1 MSYKIIP
8 NIKTNQFGIVFKIDK
23 LKGFRGARINKIVCQ
38 NNPSQLS
45 YNNNAIRFLRLGLDY
60 RNKPLKYLYKGTY
73 DKNKAY
79 YLLNQIFLPPK
90 YNYSTIQ
97 DYEEQLNE
105 IIYNT
110 PLSSSTSINRNIHL
124 EYDSANNYYR
134 LTTENM
140 PGTNNIPNWQNMVT
154 GITVK
159 LRFKRNWKTESDY
172 CPCMRTDSNIMCLC
186 DKTAELNCTNNQVIP
201 NTYFNIIQGD
211 TITEI
216 GTDVTV
222 IFMNLNNTR
231 LPMINQN
238 VVNYST
244 PIQLQNGDQLLIIS
258 NVNSNTSLTDDISST
273 TKINGESYTQTLLS
287 INNLDQ
293 EYYITPKEYYM
304 CKHCMNCHCGNRYK
318 ISEGV
323 YSMHYMIPKTVTI
336 NGENQTI
343 YDEMDVYVKDCSSTY
358 ESSNGQNVMK
368 VWNKNFDFVVKPN
381 SFRYIIK
388 KENIKLCCDS
398 NRINTYGTTKYWQN
412 GKQVDISE
420 LNRQEPYQKSTINTI
435 NSSKLPS
442 NTDYVITGWE
452 MDINNM
458 YIIGNGFGELYK
470 SSAISDLAWAKKRY
484 GDLEPKGEQLFH
496 TQVHNPIK
504 YITNFVNDSGV
515 LVSQTLYTNAR
526 VSYVVLKGPQI
537 ITPNS
542 NGTYTTGNVY
552 NPFPHMWIT
561 NWKTSPVLFDQLFYN
576 TYMNN
581 DTFIVSSNHYNYYF
595 PIPITPIEFT
605 TNIKAGTDVDFKTLT
620 FEGENHNVDNRYYG
634 SLLPSTLRKK
644 DNLFDAITNKTG
656 SDLVDNFELK
666 TSDYITYLQ
675 RFLVTDKY
683 YSLFGQLQT
692 STWRKLGIICNYID
706 ENKLHYSLD
715 EGLNAEWYNDQ
726 NITTRIYSMLG
737 NCFTQELYLH
747 DEYIINER
755 LFNQEQKICRD
766 NISLFNPNENIFK
779 EISTCQEA
787 NDPSVLYKDYPY
799 KNAVQIDNKDFKL
812 YTHGNTLLT
821 KIFTPMLYPT
831 INYNDSIYLLKIS
844 FDEKIDYII
853 NNHLDETE
861 IQKNNIKFVDVKQ
874 NDINYNLEFKNLL
887 YTFDET
893 TSNSIWIYLD
903 SQYHYPFI
911 QGSSAHIEIE
921 YIPE

>member
-38 NNPSQLS
+38 NNPAQLS

-60 RNKPLKYLYKGTY
+60 RNKPLKYLYKGNY

-90 YNYSTIQ
+90 YKYTEIT

-105 IIYNT
+105 TIYNT
-110 PLSSSTSINRNIHL
+110 PLSSATSINRNIHL
-124 EYDSANNYYR
+124 EYDTANNYYR

-159 LRFKRNWKTESDY
+159 LRFKRNWKIDTDY
-172 CPCMRTDSNIMCLC
+172 CQCTQTNGSKICLC
-186 DKTAELNCTNNQVIP
+186 NKTSELNCTNNQIIP
-201 NTYFNIIQGD
+201 NTYFNIVQGD

-216 GTDVTV
+216 GTDVTI
-222 IFMNLNNTR
+222 IFMNLDNSR
-231 LPMINQN
+231 FPMINQN
-238 VVNYST
+238 VVNYSV
-244 PIQLQNGDQLLIIS
+244 PIRLQNGDQLLIIS
-258 NVNSNTSLTDDISST
+258 NTNSETSINEDISST
-273 TKINGESYTQTLLS
+273 SMVNGETYTQTLVT

-293 EYYITPKEYYM
+293 EYYVTPKPYYL
-304 CKHCMNCHCGNRYK
+304 CKYCTECHCGNRYN
-318 ISEGV
+318 ITEGV

-336 NGENQTI
+336 NNEEQTI

-381 SFRYIIK
+381 TFRYIIK
-388 KENIKLCCDS
+388 KENIRLCCD
-398 NRINTYGTTKYWQN
+398 NDKMNVYGTTIYWQN
-412 GKQVDISE
+412 GKQVDVSE
-420 LNRQEPYQKSTINTI
+420 LNRNEPYQKTVNITT
-435 NSSKLPS
+435 NSFNSLS

-452 MDINNM
+452 MEMNNM
-458 YIIGNGFGELYK
+458 YVIGNGFGELYK
-470 SSAISDLAWAKKRY
+470 SSAISDLAWAKKRF

-496 TQVHNPIK
+496 TQIHNPIK
-504 YITNFVNDSGV
+504 YITNYVNDSGV

-526 VSYVVLKGPQI
+526 VSYAVLKGPQI
-537 ITPNS
+537 TTQNS
-542 NGTYTTGNVY
+542 DGSYTTGNIY

-581 DTFIVSSNHYNYYF
+581 DTFIIASNHYDYYLSV
-595 PIPITPIEFT
+595 PISPIEFT

-620 FEGENHNVDNRYYG
+620 FEGENHHVSDRYYG
-634 SLLPSTLRKK
+634 SLLPSVLRKK
-644 DNLFDAITNKTG
+644 DNILNTIENKNN
-656 SDLVDNFELK
+656 DLVDNFELN
-666 TSDYITYLQ
+666 TSDYINYLQ

-683 YSLFGQLQT
+683 YNLFGQLQ
-692 STWRKLGIICNYID
+692 SSAWRKLGILCNYID
-706 ENKLHYSLD
+706 ERKLRYTLK
-715 EGLNAEWYNDQ
+715 GNLNVEWYNDQ
-726 NITTRIYSMLG
+726 TTTTRIYSMIG

-747 DEYIINER
+747 DEYILNER
-755 LFNQEQKICRD
+755 LFNAEQKVCRD
-766 NISLFNPNENIFK
+766 NINLFNPNENIFK
-779 EISTCQEA
+779 EISTYQKA
-787 NDPSVLYKDYPY
+787 SDPNVLYKNYPY
-799 KNAVQIDNKDFKL
+799 KNTVQIDNKDFKL
-812 YTHGNTLLT
+812 YTHGQTLLT
-821 KIFTPMLYPT
+821 KIFMPMLYPT
-831 INYNDSIYLLKIS
+831 INYNDSVYLLKIS

-853 NNHLDETE
+853 NNHLDATE
-861 IQKNNIKFVDVKQ
+861 IQKNNIKFVDVYQ